1 MRNSVIRLNNIF
13 FNLKQKEAYMPYRNQ
28 SMIRR
33 GINRLHETLRRNK
46 DAYPA
51 LAAILALVTEH
62 RNSVNE
68 TWQNYQGSAV
78 SGDKE
83 RLERDTAVDILM
95 SWIQEWRPV
104 TFMLVPGASQNVHT
118 LPAGGTTTDDVIRVA
133 DDLSKFIKTNEAA
146 AQFRESA
153 LSQLGDKLKNARKEN
168 RDAAGA
174 LPNETAARDLY
185 SEACEAANTVL
196 VKGSEVVRSIFGHTS
211 PEYKQ
216 FITRNTNEEE
226 EEITSE
232 STVGED

>member
-1 MRNSVIRLNNIF
+1 
-13 FNLKQKEAYMPYRNQ
+13 MPYRNQ
-28 SMIRR
+28 SMLRR
-33 GINRLHETLRRNK
+33 AINRLYETAMRNK

-62 RNSVNE
+62 RNLVNE
-68 TWQNYQGSAV
+68 TWQQYQSSAV

-83 RLERDTAVDILM
+83 REERDSAVGILM
-95 SWIQEWRPV
+95 SWVQEWRPV

-153 LSQLGDKLKNARKEN
+153 FSQLGDKLKHARKEN
-168 RDAAGA
+168 REAVGA
-174 LPNETAARDLY
+174 LPKETAARDFY
-185 SEACEAANTVL
+185 SDACEAANTVL
-196 VKGSEVVRSIFGHTS
+196 VKGSEVVRSVFGRTS

-216 FITRNTNEEE
+216 FIIRNSNEEE

-232 STVGED
+232 STVGEV